1 MALTRGA
8 DHTREDLLGPRA
20 AGRAIPATNLAI
32 DDGGTDGV
40 FGAPVGGVHV
50 GGPQEGEHGRTL
62 AVEVGGE
69 ALGRRQGGRRVDE
82 PAEAGEQAPMGHS
95 EAMLGDRL
103 RVAPIAEREGVGEDG
118 LHARRPGAPRMV
130 GAERATPT
138 EQMRQ
143 TALMQRAG
151 EAAIGRPAIADQ
163 HAGEVR
169 AQDGGRVVKAPPGAN
184 RIHGG
189 LGCRER
195 PQPVQHGTDAPAGFI
210 GTDDGTPPDL
220 SAEGRIRGPRH
231 PRRAMQDLG
240 ESSRRHGQPEPV
252 VQQGRDLVQRHAH
265 VFVQQD
271 RERHGARTELH
282 AGRAQG
288 VGGLQRVP
296 TLHAVPAGDTAPD
309 LDVEPPHDGLDDRQV
324 FLVLGRDASDL
335 NRPTTARARRGKR
348 RGIGLIHPRWNR
360 SPPPASIGG
369 ACPPTRAP
377 AVTLRAILRKR
388 GGLSKARPPRRVELV
403 LEPLA
408 SSLPPIAIAVR
419 AGQLVTQARD
429 LLLVALDQL
438 IAFVARRSRALV
450 GHACVM
456 SYPRTLY
463 KSNFLDLLP
472 SPAKQRPMGI
482 TNTRQ

>member
-1 MALTRGA
+1 
-8 DHTREDLLGPRA
+8 
-20 AGRAIPATNLAI
+20 
-32 DDGGTDGV
+32 
-40 FGAPVGGVHV
+40 
-50 GGPQEGEHGRTL
+50 
-62 AVEVGGE
+62 
-69 ALGRRQGGRRVDE
+69 
-82 PAEAGEQAPMGHS
+82 MGHS

-169 AQDGGRVVKAPPGAN
+169 AQDGGRVVKATPGAN

-360 SPPPASIGG
+360 SPPSASIGG

-438 IAFVARRSRALV
+438 VAFVARRSRARV

-472 SPAKQRPMGI
+472 SPAKQRPSGSMWLFEL
-482 TNTRQ
+482 RPRP

>member
-1 MALTRGA
+1 M
-8 DHTREDLLGPRA
+8 
-20 AGRAIPATNLAI
+20 
-32 DDGGTDGV
+32 
-40 FGAPVGGVHV
+40 
-50 GGPQEGEHGRTL
+50 
-62 AVEVGGE
+62 
-69 ALGRRQGGRRVDE
+69 
-82 PAEAGEQAPMGHS
+82 
-95 EAMLGDRL
+95 
-103 RVAPIAEREGVGEDG
+103 
-118 LHARRPGAPRMV
+118 
-130 GAERATPT
+130 
-138 EQMRQ
+138 
-143 TALMQRAG
+143 
-151 EAAIGRPAIADQ
+151 
-163 HAGEVR
+163 
-169 AQDGGRVVKAPPGAN
+169 
-184 RIHGG
+184 
-189 LGCRER
+189 
-195 PQPVQHGTDAPAGFI
+195 
-210 GTDDGTPPDL
+210 
-220 SAEGRIRGPRH
+220 
-231 PRRAMQDLG
+231 
-240 ESSRRHGQPEPV
+240 
-252 VQQGRDLVQRHAH
+252 
-265 VFVQQD
+265 
-271 RERHGARTELH
+271 
-282 AGRAQG
+282 
-288 VGGLQRVP
+288 QRVP

-438 IAFVARRSRALV
+438 VAFVARRSRALV

-472 SPAKQRPMGI
+472 SPAKQRRKLLEGI
-482 TNTRQ
+482 VTVAIRLDRHVKGGVVHEDRPGVRNDLPGCRH